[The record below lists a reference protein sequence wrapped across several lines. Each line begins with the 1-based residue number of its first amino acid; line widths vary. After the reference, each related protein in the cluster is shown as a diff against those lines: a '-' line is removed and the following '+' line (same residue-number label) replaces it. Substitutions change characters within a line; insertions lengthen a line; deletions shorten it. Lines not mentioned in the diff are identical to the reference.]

1 MRIGRVLAFL
11 VVLMFAATS
20 AMASGFRLPEA
31 GAKAMS
37 MGFAFTAQ
45 ANDPSAIY
53 FNPAGIL
60 QLEGV
65 NTKVGIT
72 YIKGN
77 GGTFTGTTPLSG
89 ASGTTV
95 RSETQKDLDFFVPN
109 TFVTKKVSPNFA
121 YGVGLFAPFGL
132 GQEYKDREN
141 SIFRNQI
148 TKIDLLTVVVNPT
161 VAFKVNEF
169 LSVGAGIDFL
179 YGKAE
184 LAKTGVVNNAPGGDT
199 QVNIFKLDLEG
210 DGTAWGYN
218 FGLLLTPSNNVKVG
232 LNYRSRYRLKIKDG
246 DVKLTD
252 ISSTGLVA
260 LGGASAQAVFGGA
273 TFDTKGSTLVNMPAT
288 ATLGFAYTRDRLT
301 AEVDFDWTFWGAYN
315 ALNIDIRNNTALLP
329 DSNTYKGWKDV
340 VAVYVGGEY
349 RVTDPLALRLGF
361 RYDPN
366 AAPAETMGPE
376 LPDSDKF
383 YYCAGAGYKYNQWTF
398 DLAYMY
404 ADKKDRTVRNQTTP
418 AFPSYGAGFDG
429 KWTGDSHLVALDL
442 GYKF

>member
-11 VVLMFAATS
+11 VVLMFTATS

-31 GAKAMS
+31 GAKAMG

-72 YIKGN
+72 YIKEN

-95 RSETQKDLDFFVPN
+95 GSETQKDLDFFVPN
-109 TFVTKKVSPNFA
+109 TFITRKVSPNFA
-121 YGVGLFAPFGL
+121 YGVGVFAPFGL
-132 GQEYKDREN
+132 GQEYKDRDS

-161 VAFKVNEF
+161 VAYKVNDV
-169 LSVGAGIDFL
+169 LSVGAGINYM

-210 DGTAWGYN
+210 DGDAWGYN
-218 FGLLLTPSNNVKVG
+218 FGVLLTPVDSWKIGVS
-232 LNYRSRYRLKIKDG
+232 YRSNFKLDIDDG

-260 LGGASAQAVFGGA
+260 LGGVSAQAVFGGA
-273 TFDTKGSTLVNMPAT
+273 TFDTKGSTTVNMPAT
-288 ATLGFAYTRDRLT
+288 ATLGVAYVRDRLT
-301 AEVDFDWTFWGAYN
+301 VEVDADWTFWHSYKS
-315 ALNIDIRNNTALLP
+315 LDIDIRNNTALLP
-329 DSNTYKGWKDV
+329 DSNSRKDWKDV
-340 VAVYVGGEY
+340 VAIYVGGEY

-366 AAPAETMGPE
+366 PAPADTMGPE
-376 LPDSDKF
+376 LPDADKLF
-383 YYCAGAGYKYNQWTF
+383 YTAGAGYKISNWTI

-404 ADKKDRTVRNQTTP
+404 VDKKDRTVSNQTTP
-418 AFPSYGAGFDG
+418 AFPSYGTGFNG
-429 KWTGDSHLVALDL
+429 KWTGDAHLVALDF